1 MILIESPDTNLKQYM
16 PSDLSE
22 CDARQYIE
30 MCQLIFQLQNGQI
43 SYEDLKTHAVY
54 KLMNMIPSNK
64 KPKSEDEEANKFSNV
79 YRLAQQIESFFD
91 TNEEGQKIIKQ
102 HYIHNPVPQFRPAWK
117 TYYGPTDQFMNIKF
131 NEYTDALRLFHQFN
145 ATGEM
150 ELLYDMVAILYR
162 PKKAFHFICKYLNS
176 YDGDIREAYNIH
188 HIEKRAKDFKYAPLG
203 FIYGVYLY
211 FASFQKLIS
220 TAKVP
225 WGGKELDLSILFEPA
240 DSDEVYEQDEN
251 TPDIGM
257 DSVMFMMAESGAFGS
272 RKELGDTS
280 IWMIWIR
287 MYEIRR
293 KDLELIKQQE
303 KDAEHNPT

>member
-1 MILIESPDTNLKQYM
+1 MILIESPDTNLKQYL

-43 SYEDLKTHAVY
+43 SYDNLKTHAVY
-54 KLMNMIPSNK
+54 KLMNMIPSKKANTEEELTNK
-64 KPKSEDEEANKFSNV
+64 YGNV

-91 TNEEGQKIIKQ
+91 TDAEGLKTIKQ
-102 HYIHNPVPQFRPAWK
+102 YYIHNPVPSFRPAWK
-117 TYYGPTDQFMNIKF
+117 RYYGPTDQFMNIKF
-131 NEYTDALRLFHQFN
+131 GEYTDALRLFHQFN

-162 PKKAFHFICKYLNS
+162 PKKWFHFIKKHLSS

-188 HIEKRAKDFKYAPLG
+188 HIEKRAKAFKYAPLG

-211 FASFQKLIS
+211 FASFQKFIS

-225 WGGKELDLSILFEPA
+225 WGGKELDLSILFEAA
-240 DSDEVYEQDEN
+240 DSDDVYDQDEN

-257 DSVMFMMAESGAFGS
+257 DSVMFMMAESGAFGT
-272 RKELGDTS
+272 KQELANTS

-293 KDLELIKQQE
+293 KDLELKKQQE
-303 KDAEHNPT
+303 KDAERNPT

>member
-1 MILIESPDTNLKQYM
+1 MILIESPETNLKRYM

-30 MCQLIFQLQNGQI
+30 MSQLIFQLQTGQI

-54 KLMNMIPSNK
+54 KLLNMVPSK
-64 KPKSEDEEANKFSNV
+64 KVNTEDDEANKFSNV
-79 YRLAQQIESFFD
+79 YRLAQQIDSFFD
-91 TNEEGQKIIKQ
+91 TDAEGLKIIKQ
-102 HYIHNPVPQFRPAWK
+102 YYIHNPLQSFRPAWK
-117 TYYGPTDQFMNIKF
+117 WYYGPTDQFMNIKF
-131 NEYTDALRLFHQFN
+131 SEYTDALRLFYEFN

-162 PKKAFHFICKYLNS
+162 PKKCFHFIKKQLNS

-188 HIEKRAKDFKYAPLG
+188 TIQKRAKVFKYAPLG

-211 FASFQKLIS
+211 FASFQKFIS
-220 TAKVP
+220 SAKVP
-225 WGGKELDLSILFEPA
+225 WGGKELDLSILFEAA
-240 DSDEVYEQDEN
+240 DSDTVYEQDE
-251 TPDIGM
+251 TIPDIGM
-257 DSVMFMMAESGAFGS
+257 DSVMFMMAESGAFGT
-272 RKELGDTS
+272 KQELDNTS

-293 KDLELIKQQE
+293 KDLELKKQQE
-303 KDAEHNPT
+303 KDAERNPT

>member
-1 MILIESPDTNLKQYM
+1 MILIESPETNLKRYM

-54 KLMNMIPSNK
+54 KLLNMVPSKNVNTQA
-64 KPKSEDEEANKFSNV
+64 DEANKFSNV
-79 YRLAQQIESFFD
+79 YRLAQQVESFFD
-91 TNEEGQKIIKQ
+91 TDAEGLKIIKQ
-102 HYIHNPVPQFRPAWK
+102 YYIHNPVPSFRPAWK
-117 TYYGPTDQFMNIKF
+117 RYYGPTDQFMNIKF
-131 NEYTDALRLFHQFN
+131 GEYTDALRLFYQFN
-145 ATGEM
+145 TTGEM

-162 PKKAFHFICKYLNS
+162 PKKAFHFIRKQLNS

-188 HIEKRAKDFKYAPLG
+188 TIQKRSKAFKYAPLG

-211 FASFQKLIS
+211 FASFQKFIS
-220 TAKVP
+220 SAKVP
-225 WGGKELDLSILFEPA
+225 WGGKELDLSILFESS
-240 DSDEVYEQDEN
+240 DSDTIYEQDESV
-251 TPDIGM
+251 PDIGM
-257 DSVMFMMAESGAFGS
+257 DSVMFMMAESGAFGT
-272 RKELGDTS
+272 RKELDNTS

-293 KDLELIKQQE
+293 KDLELKKQQE
-303 KDAEHNPT
+303 QDAERNPT

>member
-1 MILIESPDTNLKQYM
+1 MILIESPESNLKQYL

-22 CDARQYIE
+22 CDAREYIE

-43 SYEDLKTHAVY
+43 SYDDLKTYAVY
-54 KLMNMIPSNK
+54 KLMDMVPSKKANTEEELTNK
-64 KPKSEDEEANKFSNV
+64 YGNV

-91 TNEEGQKIIKQ
+91 TDAEGLKTIKQ
-102 HYIHNPVPQFRPAWK
+102 HYIHNPLPSFRPAWK
-117 TYYGPTDQFMNIKF
+117 RYYGPTDQFMNIKF
-131 NEYTDALRLFHQFN
+131 SEYTDALRLFYEFN

-162 PKKAFHFICKYLNS
+162 PKKCFHFIKKQLNS

-188 HIEKRAKDFKYAPLG
+188 TIQKRAKVFKYAPLG

-211 FASFQKLIS
+211 FASFQKFIS
-220 TAKVP
+220 SAKVP
-225 WGGKELDLSILFEPA
+225 WGGKELDLSILFEAA
-240 DSDEVYEQDEN
+240 DSDTSYEQDE
-251 TPDIGM
+251 TIPDIGM
-257 DSVMFMMAESGAFGS
+257 DSVMFMMAESGAFGT
-272 RKELGDTS
+272 RQELDNTS

-293 KDLELIKQQE
+293 KDLELKKQQE
-303 KDAEHNPT
+303 QDAERNPT